1 MVHDPSLSM
10 NQCHLYS
17 QKLNNSAALCIE
29 IGQYGRAIFS
39 LTKALKL
46 SRAQSDESMICT
58 CRCKHCTMDGCISYT
73 ENSPPVS
80 RIRQPGS
87 TTLTNTLCDSTKCG
101 YVYRRPI
108 RIPPEPIEENHNM
121 GRTLFLI
128 ITFNLG
134 LAHHLS
140 AITKSASLRKITK
153 TSEDISRRSETNNDS
168 IKVIRKALQLYEI
181 ADNWHT
187 RIVASRPPTGQDC
200 DTAACRLQSIRFQMI
215 LANNLSHI
223 HYMSSNHAEQR
234 VFLEHLLSTVMV
246 AVEYQTR
253 NKRDNINDDSSSISR
268 SNSSWSSNNNEN
280 WTEDDSESVPTHRQ
294 ADLCTT
300 RNLEGFLM
308 NASHLFLY
316 RHCADA
322 A

>member
-1 MVHDPSLSM
+1 
-10 NQCHLYS
+10 
-17 QKLNNSAALCIE
+17 
-29 IGQYGRAIFS
+29 
-39 LTKALKL
+39 
-46 SRAQSDESMICT
+46 
-58 CRCKHCTMDGCISYT
+58 
-73 ENSPPVS
+73 
-80 RIRQPGS
+80 
-87 TTLTNTLCDSTKCG
+87 
-101 YVYRRPI
+101 
-108 RIPPEPIEENHNM
+108 M

-153 TSEDISRRSETNNDS
+153 PSEDISRGSETNNDS
-168 IKVIRKALQLYEI
+168 TKVIRKALQLYEI

-200 DTAACRLQSIRFQMI
+200 DTAACGLQSIRFRMI

-253 NKRDNINDDSSSISR
+253 NKRDNSNDDSSSISR

-280 WTEDDSESVPTHRQ
+280 WTEDDSESVPTPRVLQ
-294 ADLCTT
+294 
-300 RNLEGFLM
+300 E
-308 NASHLFLY
+308 
-316 RHCADA
+316 CAP
-322 A
+322 